1 MDSVQLQRSDIAKLV
16 AAASGDA
23 SLLYLYFKNGGAE
36 EAAQQTLGM
45 NPTRFSCAM
54 ATLRQL
60 GLWQAEAPKTVIAG
74 QRPAY
79 TEKDVTMAM
88 DTDNDFKMLYGE
100 VQRVLGRAM
109 NHEELKILL
118 GFVRYLGLPGEV
130 ISVLVSYCKDLSR
143 QRSGRNPSLRTIEKE
158 AYAWAEQGIDTL
170 EAAAAFIHRQNVR
183 RSRLYRLM
191 DLLQIR
197 GRVLTP
203 GETRYAQSWLD
214 MDFPEDVVSLAY
226 EKTCINTGGMN
237 WPYMN
242 TILTRW
248 KDAGYRTVEQIQ
260 KQDKKAGTANPAQRR
275 PDAKERAAVA
285 RLMQEE

>member
-1 MDSVQLQRSDIAKLV
+1 MDCVQLQRSDIAKLV

-23 SLLYLYFKNGGAE
+23 ALLYLYLQNGGPE
-36 EAAQQTLGM
+36 EGAQQALGLM
-45 NPTRFSCAM
+45 GTRFSCAM

-60 GLWQAEAPKTVIAG
+60 GLWREPDKKIIAPG
-74 QRPAY
+74 ERPAY
-79 TEKDVTMAM
+79 SEKDVTLAM
-88 DTDNDFKMLYGE
+88 DTDSEFKMLYGE
-100 VQRVLGRAM
+100 VQRVLGRTL
-109 NHEELKILL
+109 NDEELKILL

-143 QRSGRNPSLRTIEKE
+143 QRSGRNPSLRTVEKE

-170 EAAAAFIHRQNVR
+170 EAAAAFIHSQNIR
-183 RSRLYRLM
+183 RSRLHQLM
-191 DLLQIR
+191 NLLQIR
-197 GRVLTP
+197 GRALTP

-214 MDFPEDVVSLAY
+214 MNFPEDVLALAY

-248 KDAGYRTVEQIQ
+248 KDAGYRTLEQIQ
-260 KQDKKAGTANPAQRR
+260 KQDKKAGTAKPTQRR

>member
-1 MDSVQLQRSDIAKLV
+1 MDCVQLQRSDIAKLV

-23 SLLYLYFKNGGAE
+23 ALLYLYLQNGGTEQDAP
-36 EAAQQTLGM
+36 QSLGLVD
-45 NPTRFSCAM
+45 TRFSCAM

-60 GLWQAEAPKTVIAG
+60 GLWQEPQKKPVVTG
-74 QRPAY
+74 ERPSY
-79 TEKDVTMAM
+79 SEKDVILAM
-88 DTDNDFKMLYGE
+88 DTDSEFKMLYGE
-100 VQRVLGRAM
+100 VQRVLGRSL
-109 NHEELKILL
+109 NNEELKIIL

-170 EAAAAFIHRQNVR
+170 EAAAAFIHSQNVR

-191 DLLQIR
+191 NQLQIR
-197 GRVLTP
+197 GRALTP

-214 MDFPEDVVSLAY
+214 MGFPEDVVALAY

-237 WPYMN
+237 WPYMDK
-242 TILTRW
+242 ILCRW
-248 KDAGYRTVEQIQ
+248 KEAGYRTLEQIQ
-260 KQDKKAGTANPAQRR
+260 KQDKKAGNANPAQRQ
-275 PDAKERAAVA
+275 PDAAERAAVA
-285 RLMQEE
+285 RLMREG